1 MRLVAQRHES
11 GRKML
16 IFERGADSGHEN
28 QAIKEAKTM
37 KDSFESITLFSE
49 SGEQVVMGRLW
60 ERQTAVLVFV
70 RHLG

>member
-11 GRKML
+11 GRKV
-16 IFERGADSGHEN
+16 IIVVRGADSGHEN
-28 QAIKEAKTM
+28 QVIKEAKTM

-49 SGEQVVMGRLW
+49 SGERVVMGRLW

>member
-1 MRLVAQRHES
+1 
-11 GRKML
+11 
-16 IFERGADSGHEN
+16 
-28 QAIKEAKTM
+28 M